1 MGGGGNR
8 TNDDGDEEE
17 VKGADVGTADA
28 DEPLRLS

>member
-8 TNDDGDEEE
+8 TKEDGDEEE
-17 VKGADVGTADA
+17 VKDVGTADA